1 VAQRETEQPAAACP
15 QLSGGATDGI
25 TGIQS
30 GARWPQHITTAANP
44 ARDTGTAGSHS
55 ARVVTTH
62 QADALANGAPGQA
75 QAIENATAVAL
86 RLINLAELCVGCPGG
101 APLAQWDHSHLT
113 LEERA
118 SACDPVA
125 FFDALVEAI
134 HDLERVRDE
143 LDAALV
149 SDGGPIRAAKG
160 TATRL
165 AELHSRAITGRS
177 LFPTGCPA
185 NGLAGNG
192 APGTGAG

>member
-1 VAQRETEQPAAACP
+1 MAQRETEQPAAACP

-25 TGIQS
+25 AGIQS
-30 GARWPQHITTAANP
+30 GARWPQHHTTLP
-44 ARDTGTAGSHS
+44 HTARDTGPAQGHTV
-55 ARVVTTH
+55 RMVTGH
-62 QADALANGAPGQA
+62 PAAAVANGAAVQT
-75 QAIENATAVAL
+75 QAIGSARAIAQ
-86 RLINLAELCVGCPGG
+86 RLMHLADACDGCPCG
-101 APLAQWDHSHLT
+101 APLAHWEHDHLT
-113 LEERA
+113 LEDRA
-118 SACDPVA
+118 AQCDPAA
-125 FFDALVEAI
+125 FFDAVVEAI
-134 HDLERVRDE
+134 TQLERVRDE

-160 TATRL
+160 SATRL